1 MEQRKRGGLAGLY
14 DRNKKIIAPVA
25 TGLAGLFNPLAGAA
39 VGAAFKGMD
48 RPGKSGI
55 GFDVGKGAMGA
66 LQGYGMG
73 KGLQSLKGMFTGPT
87 PGLISP
93 APGAGAASGGAA
105 GGGVSGGVS
114 AADMADL
121 AKRSKA
127 LGMTPTRNALQ
138 AMGSPATQSAASVA
152 KQAVTENGPTLM
164 GRIGSA
170 AGRIGKSAT
179 SEEGIAALGGAAKAA
194 SGLIESQQD
203 RAMEQRRLDEEEQRR
218 QRLAELMLMFLPQM
232 QFGPEAIGALGQGR
246 MSGNMG

>member
-1 MEQRKRGGLAGLY
+1 MEKRKRGGLAGLY

-73 KGLQSLKGMFTGPT
+73 KGAQALKGMFTG
-87 PGLISP
+87 G
-93 APGAGAASGGAA
+93 AAGAAGAA
-105 GGGVSGGVS
+105 GGGAPGS
-114 AADMADL
+114 AVLSKTGTAIDPSVLNRGADL
-121 AKRSKA
+121 VA
-127 LGMTPTRNALQ
+127 Q
-138 AMGSPATQSAASVA
+138 AAQPPEVGGS
-152 KQAVTENGPTLM
+152 LM
-164 GRIGSA
+164 GRLGSA
-170 AGRIGKSAT
+170 AGRIGKAAT
-179 SEEGIAALGGAAKAA
+179 SKEGIAALGGAAKAA

-218 QRLAELMLMFLPQM
+218 QRLAELMLLFLPQM